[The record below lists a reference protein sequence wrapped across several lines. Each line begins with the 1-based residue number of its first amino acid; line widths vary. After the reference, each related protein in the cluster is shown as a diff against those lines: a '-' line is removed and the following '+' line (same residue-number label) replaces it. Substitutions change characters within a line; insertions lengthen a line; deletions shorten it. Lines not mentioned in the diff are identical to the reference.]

1 MTKAWT
7 PTIGTR
13 CCDCGAGAIQLGEWY
28 DVRDAVWELA
38 WRGRRKSWHSIRGQA
53 VLCIG
58 CLEQRIGR
66 TLCAEDFTDA
76 PVNWP
81 GGDISDRMRARLLAT
96 ESVRLEPMPV
106 PADGGP
112 VVKRGRGR
120 PKGSKNRPKVPEK
133 RKRGRPLGSKNKPKV
148 GPDQAAG
155 RGGPTASA
163 GHGRAQEGGSKSR
176 AAGGRIARQRCE
188 RCSDRKSGAS

>member
-1 MTKAWT
+1 MTA
-7 PTIGTR
+7 PQIVTR
-13 CCDCGAGAIQLGEWY
+13 CCDCGLGCVTAGEWY
-28 DVRDAVWELA
+28 AVRDTVWELA
-38 WRGRRKSWHSIRGQA
+38 WRGRRKWWHRLSGQA

-58 CLEQRIGR
+58 CLEKRLGR
-66 TLCAEDFTDA
+66 TLCADDFTDA
-76 PVNWP
+76 VVNYP
-81 GGDISDRMRARLLAT
+81 DKDGISDRLRARLLAA
-96 ESVRLEPMPV
+96 ESIPLEPTPA

-155 RGGPTASA
+155 RRGPTASA